1 MRIVLP
7 FPSSILA
14 GHAKGNGQW
23 AKVKATKEHREWA
36 HLAALEA
43 IGCSGVF
50 PVSDDGDIPITFRF
64 TPPHNRGDRLNFP
77 ARIKPY
83 ADGIADA
90 LKVNDRRFVPHF
102 EFMAAQKPGC
112 VEVTL

>member
-1 MRIVLP
+1 MIIRLP

-23 AKVKATKEHREWA
+23 AKIKATKEHREWA
-36 HLAALEA
+36 RLATLEA
-43 IGCSGVF
+43 LGVSAPDF
-50 PVSDDGDIPITFRF
+50 GEAGDIAITIRF
-64 TPPHNRGDRLNFP
+64 IPPHNRGDRLNYP

-102 EFMAAQKPGC
+102 EFMPVAKPGA
-112 VEVTL
+112 VEVML